1 MMVDGGTEDEQAFVG
16 QHFRYLK
23 RLTEEGRAILMGR
36 TRETLEQTIGI
47 VIFVAASESEANKLM
62 NEDPAVKHGVM
73 SAELFHFKIALFNP
87 AAVGQ

>member
-1 MMVDGGTEDEQAFVG
+1 MMVDGETEDEEALIG

-23 RLTEEGRAILMGR
+23 RLTEEGTAILMGR
-36 TRETLEQTIGI
+36 TQESLEKTIGI
-47 VIFVAASESEANKLM
+47 VIFVASSESEATKLM
-62 NEDPAVKHGVM
+62 KEDPVVKHGVM